1 MLKTNFINFSL
12 TWTWTEGDHKKLNS
26 EFGKSTENGPNSV
39 FHNHLIILLPL
50 KIVILC
56 KNLGKIFRHVCGSTF
71 IKNTCQWNP
80 KKCLKRDGSEIV
92 VGVDVDG
99 GGNLFQKC
107 FQILAENERMP
118 RRYFSKNFVESGQK
132 VNQNIPKV
140 DSGEFL
146 QF

>member
-1 MLKTNFINFSL
+1 M
-12 TWTWTEGDHKKLNS
+12 
-26 EFGKSTENGPNSV
+26 
-39 FHNHLIILLPL
+39 
-50 KIVILC
+50 
-56 KNLGKIFRHVCGSTF
+56 CGSTF

-118 RRYFSKNFVESGQK
+118 RRYFSKIFVESGQK

>member
-1 MLKTNFINFSL
+1 MK
-12 TWTWTEGDHKKLNS
+12 
-26 EFGKSTENGPNSV
+26 
-39 FHNHLIILLPL
+39 
-50 KIVILC
+50 
-56 KNLGKIFRHVCGSTF
+56 
-71 IKNTCQWNP
+71 P
-80 KKCLKRDGSEIV
+80 KKVFKKRDGSEIV
-92 VGVDVDG
+92 VGVDG